1 MEDGVRCRQGAE
13 VNVDGALVRGGR
25 ALVADGPGL
34 YIAAKLVSV
43 TEVAAG
49 VMHKQ
54 AVDAG
59 DPRLLGDLQYD
70 ANGTRNVEYAQVVQQ
85 MRQEELPGWPVLG
98 DRTTLWLC

>member
-1 MEDGVRCRQGAE
+1 MEDGVRY
-13 VNVDGALVRGGR
+13 GALVRGGR

-43 TEVAAG
+43 TEAAAG

-59 DPRLLGDLQYD
+59 DPSLPLLSGCFGVFLQPLFK
-70 ANGTRNVEYAQVVQQ
+70 A
-85 MRQEELPGWPVLG
+85 
-98 DRTTLWLC
+98 